1 MLSFPVA
8 GISLEGIDDVQD
20 FPWNGDG
27 SSMLWER
34 YNHLYDL
41 MHMGNMAFQ
50 ENLLDQVYLKK
61 QTSKH
66 Y

>member
-1 MLSFPVA
+1 MPFAPFLHLP
-8 GISLEGIDDVQD
+8 
-20 FPWNGDG
+20 NGDG

-41 MHMGNMAFQ
+41 MHMGNTAFQ